1 MNKHN
6 GTARRIV
13 MTLLPTRSDNR
24 MWMVLSLLIVL
35 CASREALA
43 QTDATTQHPAR
54 KASALE
60 PAAGSTTPVTGSGT
74 AGQLTKWASANTLG
88 DSSISE
94 DKSGNVGIGTTGPA
108 SRLTVVGVIE
118 STSGGVKFPDGT
130 VQTTAV
136 NKTSSPALQPFARS
150 LTVQFPPGGGP
161 AEAMFTVP
169 AGKQLVIE
177 TVSLEISLVPSQA
190 NFVPLT
196 LSSTV
201 GGEVV
206 NYRLFANKVLDFS
219 SLVNLYAFTQ
229 PLKFYADPDT
239 QVIAT
244 LKRENSVQTGGFS
257 LYLSGY
263 LVDVP

>member
-1 MNKHN
+1 
-6 GTARRIV
+6 
-13 MTLLPTRSDNR
+13 MTLIRTRSDNR

-74 AGQLTKWASANTLG
+74 AGQLTKWTSANTLG

-94 DKSGNVGIGTTGPA
+94 DKSGNVGIGTTAPA

-150 LTVQFPPGGGP
+150 LTAQLPPVGP

-177 TVSLEISLVPSQA
+177 TVSLEMAVISQE
-190 NFVPLT
+190 NFVDLT

-206 NYRLFANKVLDFS
+206 SYRLFANKVFS
-219 SLVNLYAFTQ
+219 NLANTYAFTQ

-244 LKRENSVQTGGFS
+244 FLRRYTTGSGGFS
-257 LYLSGY
+257 LTLSGY

>member
-1 MNKHN
+1 
-6 GTARRIV
+6 
-13 MTLLPTRSDNR
+13 MTQA
-24 MWMVLSLLIVL
+24 
-35 CASREALA
+35 ASSTYEGEATMKSKLRFTVSALA
-43 QTDATTQHPAR
+43 WAILLLVAYAVAAHGQTGEATHQHPAM
-54 KASALE
+54 KGNAVE

-74 AGQLTKWASANTLG
+74 AGQLTKWTSTNTIG

-94 DKSGNVGIGTTGPA
+94 DKSGNVGIGTTAPA
-108 SRLTVVGVIE
+108 SRLTVAGVIE

-150 LTVQFPPGGGP
+150 LTAQLPPVGS

-177 TVSLEISLVPSQA
+177 TVSLEMVVISQE
-190 NFVPLT
+190 NFVDLT
-196 LSSTV
+196 LSATV

-206 NYRLFANKVLDFS
+206 SYRLFANKVFS
-219 SLVNLYAFTQ
+219 SPANTYAFTQ

-244 LKRENSVQTGGFS
+244 FQRRYSTVSGGFS
-257 LYLSGY
+257 LTLSGY

>member
-1 MNKHN
+1 
-6 GTARRIV
+6 
-13 MTLLPTRSDNR
+13 MTLIWTRSDNR
-24 MWMVLSLLIVL
+24 MWTVLSLLIVL

-43 QTDATTQHPAR
+43 QTHATTQHPAR
-54 KASALE
+54 KASAVQ

-74 AGQLTKWASANTLG
+74 AGQLTKWTSTNTIG
-88 DSSISE
+88 DSSVSE
-94 DKSGNVGIGTTGPA
+94 DKSGNIGIGTTAPA
-108 SRLTVVGVIE
+108 SRLTVGGVIE

-150 LTVQFPPGGGP
+150 LTAQLPPVGP

-177 TVSLEISLVPSQA
+177 TVSLEISLGSQS
-190 NFVPLT
+190 NSVPLT

-206 NYRLFANKVLDFS
+206 SYRLFANKVLVFS
-219 SLVNLYAFTQ
+219 SLVNTYAFTQ

-244 LKRENSVQTGGFS
+244 LNRENSPTGGFS

>member
-1 MNKHN
+1 M
-6 GTARRIV
+6 
-13 MTLLPTRSDNR
+13 
-24 MWMVLSLLIVL
+24 
-35 CASREALA
+35 
-43 QTDATTQHPAR
+43 
-54 KASALE
+54 
-60 PAAGSTTPVTGSGT
+60 
-74 AGQLTKWASANTLG
+74 TKWTSINTLG

-94 DKSGNVGIGTTGPA
+94 DKFGNVGIGTTAPA
-108 SRLTVVGVIE
+108 SKLTVGGVIE

-150 LTVQFPPGGGP
+150 LVVLLPPVGP

-177 TVSLEISLVPSQA
+177 TVSLEIGVISLE
-190 NFVPLT
+190 NFVALT
-196 LSSTV
+196 LRSTV

-206 NYRLFANKVLDFS
+206 SYRLYANKVFS
-219 SLVNLYAFTQ
+219 TAASTYGFTQ

-244 LKRENSVQTGGFS
+244 LIREYSTQAGGFS
-257 LYLSGY
+257 LTLSGY